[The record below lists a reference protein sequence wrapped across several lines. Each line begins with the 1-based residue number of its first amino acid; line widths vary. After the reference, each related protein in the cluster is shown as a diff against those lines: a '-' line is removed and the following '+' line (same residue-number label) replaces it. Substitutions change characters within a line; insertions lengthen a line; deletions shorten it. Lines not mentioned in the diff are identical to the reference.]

1 MSRIFVTGSV
11 EGLGRNAA
19 EALISDGHEL
29 VVHARNDR
37 RADALDDLVGKGAH
51 VVVGDLARMDDVRAV
66 AEGVNR
72 VGRMDAVIHNAGVEQ
87 GASLLPVNVVAPYVL
102 TALIERPARLVYIS
116 SGMHR
121 GGRPDLTDVDWSG
134 ARRTHSY
141 SDSKLFVTALALFIA
156 RTWPD
161 VFTNVVDPGW
171 VPTRMGGAAASD
183 DLRLGHVTQAWLAGS
198 DNPEVQVTGRYW
210 FHQAHQQPA
219 AATWDEAFQ
228 EELVYSLAR
237 YTGVTLP

>member
-1 MSRIFVTGSV
+1 MARIFVTGSV

-19 EALISDGHEL
+19 EDLISDGHEL
-29 VVHARNDR
+29 VLHARNDR
-37 RADALDDLVGKGAH
+37 RADALDDLAAKGAH
-51 VVVGDLARMDDVRAV
+51 VVIGDLAHMDDVRAV
-66 AEGVNR
+66 AKGVNR
-72 VGRMDAVIHNAGVEQ
+72 LGRMDAVIHNAGVEH

-102 TALIERPARLVYIS
+102 TALIERPARLVYVS

-141 SDSKLFVTALALFIA
+141 SDSKLLVTALALFIA

-161 VFTNVVDPGW
+161 VFTNAVDPGW

-198 DNPEVQVTGRYW
+198 NDPDVHVTGRYW
-210 FHQAHQQPA
+210 FHQAQQQPA
-219 AATWDEAFQ
+219 PATQDEAFQ
-228 EELVYSLAR
+228 EELVDALAR
-237 YTGVTLP
+237 YTGITLL

>member
-1 MSRIFVTGSV
+1 MARIFVTGSV

-19 EALISDGHEL
+19 EDLISDGHEL
-29 VVHARNDR
+29 VLHARNDR
-37 RADALDDLVGKGAH
+37 RADALGDLAAKGAH
-51 VVVGDLARMDDVRAV
+51 VVVGDLARMDEVRAV

-72 VGRMDAVIHNAGVEQ
+72 LGRMDTVIHNAGVLQ

-121 GGRPDLTDVDWSG
+121 GGRPDLTDVDLSG

-141 SDSKLFVTALALFIA
+141 SDSKLLVTALALFIA

-161 VFTNVVDPGW
+161 VFTNAVDPGW
-171 VPTRMGGAAASD
+171 VPTRMGGAAATD
-183 DLRLGHVTQAWLAGS
+183 DLRLGHVTQAWLAAS
-198 DNPEVQVTGRYW
+198 NDPEAHVTGRYW
-210 FHQAHQQPA
+210 FHQAQHQPA
-219 AATWDEAFQ
+219 PATQDEAFQ
-228 EELVYSLAR
+228 EELVDALGR
-237 YTGVTLP
+237 YTGVALP